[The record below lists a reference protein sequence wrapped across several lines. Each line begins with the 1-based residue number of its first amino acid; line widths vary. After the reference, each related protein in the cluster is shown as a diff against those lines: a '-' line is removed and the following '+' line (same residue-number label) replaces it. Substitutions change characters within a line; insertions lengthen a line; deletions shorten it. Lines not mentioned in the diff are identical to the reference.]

1 MIRSPRRHTPGGYC
15 WAAHRDLVLTDL
27 IGCVSGGDGVDSARC
42 PMPMLDGAAKPAA
55 GAARAALLHKLPYL
69 TRGGHMIAMRALE
82 LSGDYCTQ
90 THWSCHSRRTGFC
103 HSDGAERTPRSRL
116 VRRPAEQR
124 VCPSFMALFV
134 SPSDRRVA
142 GETDRVCS
150 AQLRVTAMLDSPTV
164 MNCLVVNPRPTGGG
178 GLFRAP
184 PLVFLRYLLNQC
196 RYHHQTCS
204 TLSPNNFTHFV
215 KILKSRVL

>member
-1 MIRSPRRHTPGGYC
+1 MGTWWGHGHVPILVRLGPGWYC
-15 WAAHRDLVLTDL
+15 SAAHRDLVPTDL
-27 IGCVSGGDGVDSARC
+27 VGCASRGEEVDSARC
-42 PMPMLDGAAKPAA
+42 PCQMEHRKPAA

-69 TRGGHMIAMRALE
+69 TRGGHMMAVRALE

-90 THWSCHSRRTGFC
+90 THWSCHSGRTGFC
-103 HSDGAERTPRSRL
+103 HSDGAERTARVAEPRSRL

-150 AQLRVTAMLDSPTV
+150 AQLRVTAMLDSPAV
-164 MNCLVVNPRPTGGG
+164 VNCLVVNLT
-178 GLFRAP
+178 
-184 PLVFLRYLLNQC
+184 YQ
-196 RYHHQTCS
+196 HD
-204 TLSPNNFTHFV
+204 
-215 KILKSRVL
+215 K